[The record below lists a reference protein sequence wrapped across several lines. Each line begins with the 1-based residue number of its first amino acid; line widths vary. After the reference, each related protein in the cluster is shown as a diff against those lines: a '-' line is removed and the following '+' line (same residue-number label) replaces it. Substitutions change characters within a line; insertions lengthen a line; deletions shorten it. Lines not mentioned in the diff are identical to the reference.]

1 MAHPAPTIANNLML
15 VSQKLVSSEFS
26 HECLITLA
34 FDITGFSTRQDQIDD
49 FQTSFN
55 ARFASLLSNTT
66 TIEPPT
72 ALIGDGSNV
81 PFFVVA
87 AGAAGTGGRNIST
100 PPPNTAALLRKS
112 TAKAGK
118 KNRGRTYLPLCLSE
132 DDVNNAGVL
141 TSGVVANLS
150 AAAALVLSDGAADGN
165 NMVIANKTL
174 VTTPPET
181 RPHVTAI
188 TMGEAVTSWV
198 CETLA
203 ATQRRRMRS

>member
-1 MAHPAPTIANNLML
+1 MTHPAPTIANNLML
-15 VSQKLVSSEFS
+15 VTQQLVSSEFS
-26 HECLITLA
+26 HVCEITLA
-34 FDITGFSTRQDQIDD
+34 FDISGFSTRQDQIDD
-49 FQTSFN
+49 FQASFN
-55 ARFASLLSNTT
+55 AAFATYLSNTC
-66 TIEPPT
+66 TIVPPT

-81 PFFVVA
+81 PFFVTA
-87 AGAAGTGGRNIST
+87 AGAAGTGSRNIST

-118 KNRGRTYLPLCLSE
+118 KNRGRTYLPLCLAE
-132 DDVNNAGVL
+132 GDVNNAGVL
-141 TSGVVANLS
+141 SSGVVANLS
-150 AAAALVLSDGAADGN
+150 SAAATVLSDGVADGN
-165 NMVIANKTL
+165 LMVIANKTL

-188 TMGEAVTSWV
+188 TMGEKVTSWV